1 MEWIDNRF
9 KNTGEA
15 ERFAEDFSRADIQSA
30 YDFHTSMPQ
39 YESTTLH
46 ELPER
51 AQSLGLGALYVKDE
65 STRFGLNAFKGLG
78 ASYAMAHHFA
88 GQLNEGI
95 DDMNFNRLRSALKGR
110 PPETFVTAT
119 EGNHGKGVAWGAKIF
134 KQQGRVFLPK
144 GASGARVQAVTGL
157 GADAEVAS
165 HFGADVVSVPE
176 TELPGKYFACFTGS
190 RHAGRPLLLFLD
202 ADTYF
207 TDEHS
212 LSRLCAQYVR
222 DGGKGALSVQPFHQT
237 GTRHE
242 TLSAVFNLM
251 TVAGINIFS
260 VFKNKYQAGTFFGPV
275 VLTSKKDYQETGG
288 HMAAKGYIIEGE
300 GLYKA
305 YTAGSMAVTHYLGK
319 GTVHLRMY
327 SGGFQS
333 MVDGWKKHIS
343 LGSENTA
350 GPVMA
355 AIMIWLSSGLIY
367 PIFLAY
373 TLIYEALLLPAV
385 LSAYFISSFQFHR
398 LCRPLIDISGP
409 GSLFFPVYQYFFFV
423 VYTLS
428 LYQIRIRKSVKWKD
442 REIKYEK

>member
-157 GADAEVAS
+157 GADAEVTEMNYDDTVQYAAEQAKRNGWVLMQDTAWEGYTEIPLNIMRGYTTIISEVQAQLGRSSLAEIS
-165 HFGADVVSVPE
+165 HVV
-176 TELPGKYFACFTGS
+176 L
-190 RHAGRPLLLFLD
+190 
-202 ADTYF
+202 
-207 TDEHS
+207 
-212 LSRLCAQYVR
+212 
-222 DGGKGALSVQPFHQT
+222 
-237 GTRHE
+237 
-242 TLSAVFNLM
+242 
-251 TVAGINIFS
+251 
-260 VFKNKYQAGTFFGPV
+260 QAGVGSFAGA
-275 VLTSKKDYQETGG
+275 
-288 HMAAKGYIIEGE
+288 MAAA
-300 GLYKA
+300 LYK
-305 YTAGSMAVTHYLGK
+305 VTD
-319 GTVHLRMY
+319 GTPP
-327 SGGFQS
+327 
-333 MVDGWKKHIS
+333 
-343 LGSENTA
+343 ENHH
-350 GPVMA
+350 
-355 AIMIWLSSGLIY
+355 S
-367 PIFLAY
+367 
-373 TLIYEALLLPAV
+373 
-385 LSAYFISSFQFHR
+385 
-398 LCRPLIDISGP
+398 
-409 GSLFFPVYQYFFFV
+409 
-423 VYTLS
+423 
-428 LYQIRIRKSVKWKD
+428 
-442 REIKYEK
+442 